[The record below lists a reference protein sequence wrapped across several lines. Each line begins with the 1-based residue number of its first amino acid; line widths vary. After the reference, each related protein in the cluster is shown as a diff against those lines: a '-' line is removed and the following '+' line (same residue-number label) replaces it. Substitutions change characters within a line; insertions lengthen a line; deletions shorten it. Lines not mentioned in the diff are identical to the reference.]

1 MAEGAIGDRHAAL
14 ICRTITD
21 LPDAVLGQTGAVEA
35 TLVEHART
43 QNPDQLA
50 VLTRTVRAC
59 LDPDGVLAA
68 ERDHDRRRHATLTL
82 LPDGSGRLQACLTG
96 QATAVWQTILSTL
109 ARPAPDGDG
118 GERDRRSPGQRR
130 HDALLDAGQRL
141 LRAGTLPDA
150 GGAPP
155 PCFSR

>member
-1 MAEGAIGDRHAAL
+1 M
-14 ICRTITD
+14 
-21 LPDAVLGQTGAVEA
+21 EA

-50 VLTRTVRAC
+50 VLTRTVRVC
-59 LDPDGVLAA
+59 LDPAGILTA
-68 ERDHDRRRHATLTL
+68 ERDHDRHRHATLTL

-118 GERDRRSPGQRR
+118 GEPDLAAPGN
-130 HDALLDAGQRL
+130 
-141 LRAGTLPDA
+141 AGTTRCSTPGNGCCGPA
-150 GGAPP
+150 RCPMPAAPP
-155 PCFSR
+155 PPSFSR